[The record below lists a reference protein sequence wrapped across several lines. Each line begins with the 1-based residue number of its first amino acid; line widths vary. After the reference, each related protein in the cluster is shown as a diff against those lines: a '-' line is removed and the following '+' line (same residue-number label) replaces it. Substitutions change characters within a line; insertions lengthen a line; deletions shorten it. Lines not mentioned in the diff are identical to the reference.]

1 MRSII
6 IPVLLT
12 MTTAC
17 TAWPEQGRGGF
28 AEHQHAILAWMDGD
42 TGTTDLRE
50 LGPEHG
56 LQFEAVLVK
65 HQLDLLVLEGA
76 ELCFPASVTQA
87 RMQQQRILRE
97 LEGGLTFDAANDIE
111 IQQHF
116 LNMLEKRLDRVTE
129 SGACQT
135 DRLGHIQSSQL
146 MVSIS
151 DALNSNNQ
159 FAFDSSELT
168 PAYQDQLRNLTPIIA
183 ASKVSLII
191 TGHSDSK
198 GDDNYKQRLSLAR
211 AQTVAEFMTELGMNE
226 ELIEVAAVADSQPYL
241 EGNSDAVR
249 HSNRRVTISVI
260 DADSNILAQ
269 HALRVK

>member
-6 IPVLLT
+6 ISLLLL
-12 MTTAC
+12 MTSAC
-17 TAWPEQGRGGF
+17 SSWPEQGRGGF
-28 AEHQHAILAWMDGD
+28 AEHQLGLLAWLDGD
-42 TGTTDLRE
+42 TGTADLRE

-56 LQFEAVLVK
+56 LHFESVLVK
-65 HQLDLLVLEGA
+65 HQLDLLILEGA

-87 RMQQQRILRE
+87 RMQQQRIVRE
-97 LEGGLTFDAANDIE
+97 LEGGLTFDAANDLE

-116 LNMLEKRLDRVTE
+116 VNMLEQRLDRVTE

-135 DRLGHIQSSQL
+135 DRLGHIQSSHL

-168 PAYQDQLRNLTPIIA
+168 PAYKDQLTNLTPIIA
-183 ASKVSLII
+183 ASKVALII

-198 GDDNYKQRLSLAR
+198 GDDEYKQRLSLAR
-211 AQTVAEFMTELGMNE
+211 AQAVADYMTELGMNE
-226 ELIEVAAVADSQPYL
+226 QQIKLAAVADSQPYS
-241 EGNSDAVR
+241 EGETDAIR

-260 DADSNILAQ
+260 DAETNIFAQ
-269 HALRVK
+269 RFESAQ